1 MVSVWSGRR
10 GSNPRPFAWELAIDQ
25 LVRALAVHNRCR
37 LLYAHLRF
45 LLGQNHERPK
55 FKVVGYG
62 LGNSAAW
69 TEICPVAQRG
79 PMFSL
84 RRGRRQAVWAGHERS
99 PQLMRD
105 DAILPPTLSS
115 DRTQTHRSLS
125 CFRPEMCPIVA
136 DGQQPKPS
144 HFAEVPHYI
153 STFTRTI
160 RLGGPSRRGFR

>member
-1 MVSVWSGRR
+1 MVTNDDSEVSDAWSLC
-10 GSNPRPFAWELAIDQ
+10 SCI
-25 LVRALAVHNRCR
+25 RCR

-84 RRGRRQAVWAGHERS
+84 RRGRRQAVWAGHQRS

-115 DRTQTHRSLS
+115 DRTTAV
-125 CFRPEMCPIVA
+125 VA
-136 DGQQPKPS
+136 VEELEETAKLLMILRDAG
-144 HFAEVPHYI
+144 Y
-153 STFTRTI
+153 RTLTEKQI
-160 RLGGPSRRGFR
+160 QNTVG